1 MSPQVVQNTTLNQIP
16 LYKDQESGCMSL
28 NVIILAAGKGT
39 RMQSN
44 IPKVLH
50 NVGGQSMLKHS
61 IDIANGLNAE
71 NIIVVYGHGGEQVKT
86 AINEKK
92 VSWVEQVE
100 QLGTGHAVQQ
110 AIPELTKNPADL
122 TLVLYADVPLVLVS
136 TLKKLLSSLN
146 DSDLAVLTTI
156 IDQPG
161 GYGRIVRKADDSI
174 AKIVEEKDAST
185 EIKNITEVNTGI
197 ICAHTKDLITWL
209 SKLDN
214 NNAQQEYYLTDCVEL
229 AFKDS
234 KKVSAVVCEESSEVM
249 GVNSRAQLSQIEKK
263 YQARQRERLMNDG
276 VTCKDPDSLFIEGN
290 ISAGKDITIEANVLL
305 RGDVHIADNVTIEM
319 NNIIID
325 TVIKEGVTIH
335 PNSHIEHAEIGM
347 NCEIGPYARIRP
359 ETVLSENVKIG
370 NFVEIKKTKIEKGSK
385 VNHLSYIGDAE
396 VGSDTNIGAGT
407 ISCNYDGA
415 NKYKTII
422 GNNVF
427 IGSDTQLV
435 APVKINDGATIGAG
449 STITKDVP
457 ADKLTLSRNKQI
469 TINNWQRPTKK

>member
-1 MSPQVVQNTTLNQIP
+1 
-16 LYKDQESGCMSL
+16 MSL

-44 IPKVLH
+44 LPKVLH
-50 NVGGQSMLKHS
+50 QVGGQSMLKHS
-61 IDIANGLNAE
+61 IDIANKLEAD

-86 AINEKK
+86 TIDDKK
-92 VSWVEQVE
+92 VSWVQQVE

-110 AIPELTKNPADL
+110 TIPELTKTQADL
-122 TLVLYADVPLVLVS
+122 SLVLYADVPLVQVS
-136 TLKKLLSSLN
+136 TLKKLLSSLK

-156 IDQPG
+156 IDQPV
-161 GYGRIVRKADDSI
+161 GYGRIVRKTDHSI
-174 AKIVEEKDAST
+174 AKIVEEKDADKAQK
-185 EIKNITEVNTGI
+185 IITEVNTGI
-197 ICAHTKDLITWL
+197 ICAHTKNLISWL
-209 SKLDN
+209 NNLDN
-214 NNAQQEYYLTDCVEL
+214 DNAQHEYYLTDCIEL
-229 AFKDS
+229 AVKDN
-234 KKVSAVVCEESSEVM
+234 KKVSAVICNESSEVM
-249 GVNSRAQLSQIEKK
+249 GVNSRKQLSEIEKI
-263 YQARQRERLMNDG
+263 YQSRQRERLMNAG
-276 VTCKDPDSLFIEGN
+276 VTCKDPNTLYIEGN
-290 ISAGKDITIEANVLL
+290 ITAGKDITIEPNVLL
-305 RGDVHIADNVTIEM
+305 KGDVCIEDNVTIEM

-335 PNSHIEHAEIGM
+335 ANSHIENAKIGM

-359 ETVLSENVKIG
+359 ETVLAKNVKIG
-370 NFVEIKKTKIEKGSK
+370 NFVEIKKATIDHGSK

-422 GNNVF
+422 GKNVF
-427 IGSDTQLV
+427 IGSDTQLI
-435 APVKINDGATIGAG
+435 APVTINDGATIGAG

-469 TINNWQRPTKK
+469 TINHWQRPTKK